1 MVGLRFNISALF
13 IISASCI
20 SIHPPAPPE
29 IAGGDGR
36 RRDTDNILSAFCSA
50 IFPAFSDFRQRRRFP
65 RKSRNRPRRL
75 RWRGRFLRFYNYTFT
90 FIFIQPFPKKNLR
103 KKRPVFAEMQ
113 TWPLLNRLFYYS
125 AVKTP
130 DLPPSFLTRRISVIC
145 MPLSI
150 ALHMS

>member
-1 MVGLRFNISALF
+1 MMKKLKGIKWFNVILFLFVMVGLLVLAQFFVRPNMEGWDVERVLHYEAANDINIIYDYIYSSL
-13 IISASCI
+13 
-20 SIHPPAPPE
+20 SIE
-29 IAGGDGR
+29 I
-36 RRDTDNILSAFCSA
+36 LC
-50 IFPAFSDFRQRRRFP
+50 
-65 RKSRNRPRRL
+65 
-75 RWRGRFLRFYNYTFT
+75 
-90 FIFIQPFPKKNLR
+90 